1 MNLSEIVTL
10 LRCGEIKK
18 AAISIYTYHR
28 GILFMSGF
36 ILMFLLM
43 LVFSS
48 GNSRPL
54 LEEERVPVE
63 EENTNIVAVKETMDP
78 RDYWT
83 HTVVEKLEKTAAS
96 LEQKL
101 GEQDSKAEEAMQVL
115 KDELIEVKQ
124 DFAKYKANA
133 EQQELGGNI
142 RAISPEQTEEQKQP
156 ALVKS
161 LGMFSRKY
169 KSSKKNIKNY
179 IPTGTHVRAVLL
191 TGVVV
196 GTGSDMQ
203 SNPEPVEIRLTDEGI
218 FGKGNRNEQ
227 IKEATLIG
235 GCSGDLSSERAKCR
249 LHTLSLINDK
259 GEIIEKPVE
268 GWMVGEDGRNGI
280 QGKIVDKSSDI
291 LRMAMLNGVLG
302 GMSNFFESQA
312 TAGVSPVLALT
323 GQQNTKL
330 SNIATLKAGAASG
343 TSDAF
348 SKMADF
354 LMERFNSMS
363 PQISVASGREID
375 VVFKHGVSLYA
386 DEQDEKPRPEQS
398 MAGNMGQNTANSSNF
413 NSNYGTNQ
421 QSSSGYE
428 QFGRNSFN
436 EAISNMNND
445 MSARGF

>member
-10 LRCGEIKK
+10 VRCREFKK
-18 AAISIYTYHR
+18 AAISIYKYHR

-36 ILMFLLM
+36 IFMFLLM
-43 LVFSS
+43 LMVSS
-48 GNSRPL
+48 GNSKPL
-54 LEEERVPVE
+54 LAEVRVPVE
-63 EENTNIVAVKETMDP
+63 EDKANIVTVKETMDP

-83 HTVVEKLEKTAAS
+83 NTVVDRLEKTAAS

-101 GEQDSKAEEAMQVL
+101 EEQGSKAEEAVRKL
-115 KDELIEVKQ
+115 EGELQEVNDK
-124 DFAKYKANA
+124 FAKYKANA
-133 EQQELGGNI
+133 EQQELEGDI
-142 RAISPEQTEEQKQP
+142 RAISPENTEEQKQLP
-156 ALVKS
+156 LVKS

-179 IPTGTHVRAVLL
+179 IPAGTHVRAVLL

-196 GTGSDMQ
+196 GTGSDVQ

-218 FGKGNRNEQ
+218 FGKGNRNKQ
-227 IKEATLIG
+227 MKEATIIG
-235 GCSGDLSSERAKCR
+235 GCEGNLSSERAKCR

-268 GWMVGEDGRNGI
+268 GWMVGEDGRPGI
-280 QGKIVDKSSDI
+280 KGKIVDKASDI

-330 SNIATLKAGAASG
+330 NNIATLKAGVASG
-343 TSDAF
+343 SSDAF

-363 PQISVASGREID
+363 PQISVDSSREID

-413 NSNYGTNQ
+413 NSNYGANQ
-421 QSSSGYE
+421 QSSGGYE